1 MTALQRPMFSNS
13 ATIVDEFFTDA
24 RIEALNTELLRREIS
39 AAQVIAILPVA
50 GQIMVSP
57 TPPQFRVLYR
67 TN

>member
-1 MTALQRPMFSNS
+1 MTAPQRPMFSNS
-13 ATIVDEFFTDA
+13 AYVVDEFFTDA
-24 RIEALNTELLRREIS
+24 RIEALNIELLKREIS
-39 AAQVIAILPVA
+39 AAQVIAILAVA

>member
-1 MTALQRPMFSNS
+1 MTVPQPAMFSNS
-13 ATIVDEFFTDA
+13 AWVVDEFFTEA

>member
-1 MTALQRPMFSNS
+1 MTAPQPAMFSNS
-13 ATIVDEFFTDA
+13 VWVVDEFFTEA
-24 RIEALNTELLRREIS
+24 KIEALNTELLRREIS
-39 AAQVIAILPVA
+39 AEQVIAILPVA

>member
-1 MTALQRPMFSNS
+1 MTAPERATFSNN
-13 ATIVDEFFTDA
+13 ANVVGEFFTEA
-24 RIEALNTELLRREIS
+24 RIEALNTELLKREIS
-39 AAQVIAILPVA
+39 AAQVIAILSIA

>member
-1 MTALQRPMFSNS
+1 MTALQRAPLSNS
-13 ATIVDEFFTDA
+13 ANIVGEFFTEA
-24 RIEALNTELLRREIS
+24 RVEALNTELLRREIS
-39 AAQVIAILPVA
+39 ADQVIAILPVA

>member
-13 ATIVDEFFTDA
+13 AYVVDEFFTDA

-39 AAQVIAILPVA
+39 AEQVIAILPVA

-57 TPPQFRVLYR
+57 PPPQFRVLYR

>member
-1 MTALQRPMFSNS
+1 MIAPQRPMFSNS
-13 ATIVDEFFTDA
+13 AYVVDEFFTDA
-24 RIEALNTELLRREIS
+24 RIDALNTELLKREIS
-39 AAQVIAILPVA
+39 AGQVIAILSVE

>member
-1 MTALQRPMFSNS
+1 MTAPQRPVFSNS
-13 ATIVDEFFTDA
+13 AYVVDEFFTEA
-24 RIEALNTELLRREIS
+24 RIEALNTELLKREIS
-39 AAQVIAILPVA
+39 AGQVIAILPVA

>member
-1 MTALQRPMFSNS
+1 MTVPQPAMFSNS
-13 ATIVDEFFTDA
+13 AWVVDEFFTEA
-24 RIEALNTELLRREIS
+24 RMEALNTELLRREIS
-39 AAQVIAILPVA
+39 AGQVIAILPVA

>member
-1 MTALQRPMFSNS
+1 MTVPQRPVFSNS
-13 ATIVDEFFTDA
+13 AYVVDEFFTDA
-24 RIEALNTELLRREIS
+24 RIEALNSELLKREIS
-39 AAQVIAILPVA
+39 VGQVIAILPVE

>member
-1 MTALQRPMFSNS
+1 MTAPQPAMFSNGVWV
-13 ATIVDEFFTDA
+13 VDEFFTEA
-24 RIEALNTELLRREIS
+24 KIEALNSELLRREIS
-39 AAQVIAILPVA
+39 AGQVIAVLPVA

>member
-1 MTALQRPMFSNS
+1 MTAPQRAMFSNS
-13 ATIVDEFFTDA
+13 AYVVDEFFTEA
-24 RIEALNTELLRREIS
+24 KIEALNAELLKREIS
-39 AAQVIAILPVA
+39 AERVIAILPVA

>member
-1 MTALQRPMFSNS
+1 MTAPQPAMFSNS
-13 ATIVDEFFTDA
+13 AWVVDEFFTEA
-24 RIEALNTELLRREIS
+24 RIETLNTELLRREIS

>member
-1 MTALQRPMFSNS
+1 MTVPQPAMFSNS
-13 ATIVDEFFTDA
+13 AWVVDEFFTEA
-24 RIEALNTELLRREIS
+24 RIETLNTELLRREIS

>member
-1 MTALQRPMFSNS
+1 MFSNS
-13 ATIVDEFFTDA
+13 VWVVDEFFTEA
-24 RIEALNTELLRREIS
+24 KIEALNSELLRREIS
-39 AAQVIAILPVA
+39 AEQVIAILPVA

>member
-13 ATIVDEFFTDA
+13 AYVVDEFFIDA
-24 RIEALNTELLRREIS
+24 RIEALNIELLRREIS
-39 AAQVIAILPVA
+39 AEQVIAILPVA

>member
-1 MTALQRPMFSNS
+1 MTAPQPAMFSNS
-13 ATIVDEFFTDA
+13 AWAVDEFFTEA
-24 RIEALNTELLRREIS
+24 KIEALNTELLKREIS
-39 AAQVIAILPVA
+39 AEQVIAILPVE

>member
-1 MTALQRPMFSNS
+1 MTVPQPAMFSNS
-13 ATIVDEFFTDA
+13 AWVVDEFFTEA
-24 RIEALNTELLRREIS
+24 RIEALNTELHRREIS